1 MLMPHRIE
9 LFKDLSQVLGA
20 YTLAFIISLNDFSD
34 LFKCASFIVVTLYTS
49 WKWRKEYLESKVK
62 KRK

>member
-1 MLMPHRIE
+1 MPHRIE
-9 LFKDLSQVLGA
+9 TLKDIAQVFSA

-49 WKWRKEYLESKVK
+49 WKWRKEYVEAQKK